1 MVDKI
6 LTVKNML
13 ILGLIL
19 MTLNFIFIFMSK
31 KLYSKELSLTSSTYN
46 KFIWFGIAMRL
57 ITHVWV
63 DYLFK
68 LYGNILCKN

>member
-19 MTLNFIFIFMSK
+19 MTLNFIFIFMSN
-31 KLYSKELSLTSSTYN
+31 KLYSKEL
-46 KFIWFGIAMRL
+46 
-57 ITHVWV
+57 
-63 DYLFK
+63 
-68 LYGNILCKN
+68 

>member
-1 MVDKI
+1 
-6 LTVKNML
+6 
-13 ILGLIL
+13 
-19 MTLNFIFIFMSK
+19 MSN
-31 KLYSKELSLTSSTYN
+31 KLYSKELSLSSSTYS

>member
-1 MVDKI
+1 MFDKI
-6 LTVKNML
+6 LDMKNML
-13 ILGLIL
+13 FLGLIIIIF
-19 MTLNFIFIFMSK
+19 NFIFIFMSK
-31 KLYSKELSLTSSTYN
+31 KLYSKELSLSSSTYS